1 MAALSAKGGGDFLWR
16 MEGAMREG
24 LVSDGV
30 RRRIKQA
37 TRELIALSGGNGD
50 AAALCGVREGTMSHY
65 AGDGYPE
72 VMPLDIAAALE
83 MRLGRPVVSAVLADL
98 SGFCVTPIGVGAA
111 EPPALTTRLL
121 GVVASG
127 AAVTALTADAL
138 KDGEV
143 TPREAREVCLAAR
156 VARGHID
163 DLERDFA
170 ARLTPRAV

>member
-1 MAALSAKGGGDFLWR
+1 

-98 SGFCVTPIGVGAA
+98 SGFCVSPIGAQEA

-121 GVVASG
+121 GVVASN
-127 AAVTALTADAL
+127 AAVTALTAEAL
-138 KDGEV
+138 KDGQMC
-143 TPREAREVCLAAR
+143 PREARSVSQAVR
-156 VARGHID
+156 VARGRLD
-163 DLERDFA
+163 DLDRDVSA
-170 ARLTPRAV
+170 CLTPRAV